1 MRWIHDFQLFLF
13 DFDGLLVNT
22 EPLHYQAYINALAK
36 RGHSVNLS
44 FSNFCELAHYNSSA
58 WREAL
63 YAAIPDLEPNWA
75 ILYEEKKGAYLELI
89 LSGKIELMPGVEKL
103 LRALE
108 AAKIR
113 RCVVTHSALAQTALI
128 RSKIPVLQTLPQWI
142 TREDYEKP
150 KPNPECYLKAIQL
163 YGKMGDR
170 IVGFE
175 DSVRGLKALLGTPA
189 LPVLICPQHH
199 PLLDMALQEGGTY
212 FASFE
217 EIRTLLP

>member
-1 MRWIHDFQLFLF
+1 
-13 DFDGLLVNT
+13 
-22 EPLHYQAYINALAK
+22 
-36 RGHSVNLS
+36 
-44 FSNFCELAHYNSSA
+44 
-58 WREAL
+58 
-63 YAAIPDLEPNWA
+63 
-75 ILYEEKKGAYLELI
+75 
-89 LSGKIELMPGVEKL
+89 MPGVEKL

-175 DSVRGLKALLGTPA
+175 DSVRGSQGPSRDPRLAGAHLSSTPPAARHGAARGGGLILHRSKRFVHYFHEEKPLRGGGRARSPPVAGGKDLPDFVRLDFPSGYVEERPYNISHHFVEKSISLK
-189 LPVLICPQHH
+189 
-199 PLLDMALQEGGTY
+199 
-212 FASFE
+212 FE
-217 EIRTLLP
+217 S